1 MYNEFFENLLLYGFK
16 FFFKIFFV
24 YKMEKLINTNYKY
37 GIDIIIIEILILSLK
52 YDSNY
57 NNIHHY
63 IY

>member
-24 YKMEKLINTNYKY
+24 YKTEKLINTNYKY
-37 GIDIIIIEILILSLK
+37 GIDIIIIKILILSLK

-57 NNIHHY
+57 K
-63 IY
+63 

>member
-1 MYNEFFENLLLYGFK
+1 
-16 FFFKIFFV
+16 
-24 YKMEKLINTNYKY
+24 MEKLINTNYKY

-63 IY
+63 IYYIDDIFHINS